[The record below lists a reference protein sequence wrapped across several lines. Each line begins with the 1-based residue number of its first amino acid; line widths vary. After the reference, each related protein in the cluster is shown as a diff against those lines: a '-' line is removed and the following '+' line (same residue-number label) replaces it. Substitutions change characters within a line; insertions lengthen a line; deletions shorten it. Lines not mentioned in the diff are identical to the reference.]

1 MNFPLIT
8 TLFFVALANASADSI
23 KVTSKAGKRLLSKAR
38 KLDNNDNAYDY
49 SWMTDYSLQFES
61 CHTVM
66 SFERGEG
73 GEDNNNADGSPVRNQ
88 GMITFKLCP
97 TDTCGT
103 SKSCNGPEYVAQMR
117 DFVQSYQEAKEAAL
131 EYACEAVQANC
142 ACDDDGQDDEQ
153 CMSNC
158 YAAAG
163 ISCEDDDGNNNDQ
176 DMEEFLECRELGEND
191 DAYQSYYV
199 GGYCGDDGK
208 SVYLNVFSDS
218 GCSTK
223 ADNSAYYNLYGAEL
237 PYTTTSMVSDECISC
252 AYDNGNDDAYAVQ
265 VTESC
270 QEMYQQ
276 AGKCEEGFSD
286 VITYPSTG
294 GCTFINTILPGLEKL
309 MDREY
314 KVGSTAPTAWAW
326 IFALSTVGLIGYVH
340 MLTDGKFVKASKVD
354 LATKN
359 DSVMA

>member
-1 MNFPLIT
+1 MIFPLAT
-8 TLFFVALANASADSI
+8 TLFFIALSNVNADSI

-38 KLDNNDNAYDY
+38 KLDNNNNAYDY
-49 SWMTDYSLQFES
+49 SWMSDYSLQFES

-66 SFERGEG
+66 SFDERG
-73 GEDNNNADGSPVRNQ
+73 GEEDGDGSPVRNQ
-88 GMITFKLCP
+88 GMIKFKLCP

-117 DFVQSYQEAKEAAL
+117 DFVESYQEAKEAAL
-131 EYACEAVQANC
+131 EYACESVQANC
-142 ACDDDGQDDEQ
+142 TCDDDGQDDEQ

-163 ISCEDDDGNNNDQ
+163 ISCENDDDGNNQNEDVA
-176 DMEEFLECRELGEND
+176 ELLECRELGEND

-199 GGYCGDDGK
+199 GGYCADDGK
-208 SVYLNVFSDS
+208 SVYLSVFSDS

-223 ADNSAYYNLYGAEL
+223 ADNTAYYNLYGAAL
-237 PYTTTSMVSDECISC
+237 PYTTTSMVNDDCISC
-252 AYDNGNDDAYAVQ
+252 AYDNGQDDAYAVQ
-265 VTESC
+265 VSESC

-309 MDREY
+309 MARQY
-314 KVGSTAPTAWAW
+314 KVGSSAPTVWAW
-326 IFALSTVGLIGYVH
+326 IFALSTVGLVGYVH
-340 MLTDGKFVKASKVD
+340 MLTDGKFVKEQKVN
-354 LATKN
+354 LAAKN
-359 DSVMA
+359 DVGMS